1 MSTIKV
7 KATSEQID
15 AIVKEE
21 EAILRAKLED
31 DIANLRNKYQ
41 YIQISIAGDDKKQSV
56 SKKPR
61 WTEEEITRL
70 VELYVNENM
79 KPRSIAQ
86 NINKDVVS
94 VRAKIA
100 NLKREGRIQK

>member
-7 KATSEQID
+7 KATPEQID

-21 EAILRAKLED
+21 EAILRAKLEV

-41 YIQISIAGDDKKQSV
+41 YIQISLSTDDKKTSV

-61 WTEEEITRL
+61 WTEEEVTRL
-70 VELYVNENM
+70 VELYSNENM
-79 KPRSIAQ
+79 KPRMIAQ